1 MARPT
6 KQGLEYFPMD
16 VDADTDEALE
26 YVIAKRGF
34 IAFGVYV
41 RLLMGIYKDGYYT
54 EWNERKLFVYAKR
67 MMMDT
72 ETLSAII
79 SDFVTAGLFSQEMLA
94 KGILTSASIQ
104 KRYLAATEKRKTAGI
119 AEEYDLISDVINSE
133 KTPAEKELIPK
144 KLQQKEINSE
154 LMPQSKVKESK
165 VNNNN
170 NNNTLTAEEENLSKV
185 VGMYEGIVGQPV
197 RSQIER
203 ELLIELIDNYTLD
216 NIQAAFREA
225 ARAGAKGKNLRYI
238 EGILKNWANGI
249 TKNKD
254 SPRPTLSAEE
264 KAARDRQRAEEK
276 ERYEAAERERVFR
289 EYGVVVNE
297 SA

>member
-79 SDFVTAGLFSQEMLA
+79 SDFVTAGLFSHEMLA

-104 KRYLAATEKRKTAGI
+104 KRYLAATEKRKTASI
-119 AEEYDLISDVINSE
+119 AEEYDLVSAVVNSE

-144 KLQQKEINSE
+144 KPQQKEINSE
-154 LMPQSKVKESK
+154 LTPQSKVKESK

-170 NNNTLTAEEENLSKV
+170 NTPTPTTLSQTEKEKELSEV
-185 VGMYEGIVGQPV
+185 VSAYEDGICPLH
-197 RSQIER
+197 SMSER
-203 ELLIELIDNYTLD
+203 EMLIDIVDTYGGEKVK
-216 NIQAAFREA
+216 AAIRA
-225 ARAGAKGKNLRYI
+225 AIRANARRLAYV
-238 EGILKNWANGI
+238 EGCLKKWANGDI
-249 TKNKD
+249 RA
-254 SPRPTLSAEE
+254 PVTLSAEE